1 MNQHNNVIPA
11 EPAPAC
17 NKPEAGIQHLVPCL
31 RGDGGRK
38 RRFLMLTGFVLIVL
52 ATTACGFHL
61 RGTGK
66 VEFPPMLATLRVVL
80 ENNQQQNDPLL
91 VAMKNALRTQT
102 EVQLEDSGDAPLL
115 VLYAERS
122 DSQVLSVSST
132 GKADE
137 YLLKYEVSFR
147 LTGKDGKALA
157 EPQTVRVQ
165 RDHAFD
171 RLNVL
176 AKEREEQ
183 EMRREMQ
190 RDAVQQILRRVS
202 RIVPTDS
209 HANQR

>member
-1 MNQHNNVIPA
+1 MNQVA
-11 EPAPAC
+11 SSKWQAAS
-17 NKPEAGIQHLVPCL
+17 KYTWQGL
-31 RGDGGRK
+31 
-38 RRFLMLTGFVLIVL
+38 FLLL
-52 ATTACGFHL
+52 ATCHLLLISCGFHL

-66 VEFPPMLATLRVVL
+66 VQLPPMLSTLRVMV

-102 EVQLEDSGDAPLL
+102 DAQIEDTGDAPLL
-115 VLYAERS
+115 VLNGERS

-147 LTGKDGKALA
+147 LTGKDGKTLA
-157 EPQTVRVQ
+157 ESQTVRVQ

-176 AKEREEQ
+176 AMEKEEQ
-183 EMRREMQ
+183 ELRREMR
-190 RDAVQQILRRVS
+190 RDAVQQILRRLS
-202 RIVPTDS
+202 RITPTDS
-209 HANQR
+209 HADQR

>member
-1 MNQHNNVIPA
+1 MLLVT
-11 EPAPAC
+11 C
-17 NKPEAGIQHLVPCL
+17 NLL
-31 RGDGGRK
+31 
-38 RRFLMLTGFVLIVL
+38 LIS
-52 ATTACGFHL
+52 CGFHL

-66 VEFPPMLATLRVVL
+66 AELPPALSTLRVML
-80 ENNQQQNDPLL
+80 EGSQQQNDPLL

-102 EVQLEDSGDAPLL
+102 DVQLEDTGDAPLL
-115 VLYAERS
+115 VLYGERS

-157 EPQTVRVQ
+157 ESQTVRVR

-183 EMRREMQ
+183 ELRREMR
-190 RDAVQQILRRVS
+190 RDVVQQILRRLS
-202 RIVPTDS
+202 RITLTDS
-209 HANQR
+209 HADQR

>member
-1 MNQHNNVIPA
+1 
-11 EPAPAC
+11 
-17 NKPEAGIQHLVPCL
+17 
-31 RGDGGRK
+31 
-38 RRFLMLTGFVLIVL
+38 MLL
-52 ATTACGFHL
+52 ATCNLLLVACGFHL

-66 VEFPPMLATLRVVL
+66 VEFPPMLSTLRVMV

-102 EVQLEDSGDAPLL
+102 DVQVEDTGDAPQL
-115 VLYAERS
+115 VLYGERS

-157 EPQTVRVQ
+157 ESQTVRVQ

-183 EMRREMQ
+183 ELRREMQ
-190 RDAVQQILRRVS
+190 RDAVQQILRRLS
-202 RIVPTDS
+202 RITPTDS
-209 HANQR
+209 HADQR

>member
-1 MNQHNNVIPA
+1 MNQYNNVIPV
-11 EPAPAC
+11 
-17 NKPEAGIQHLVPCL
+17 KAGIQYLGPRL
-31 RGDGGRK
+31 RGDGRRK
-38 RRFLMLTGFVLIVL
+38 HRFLMLTSFLLIVL

-66 VEFPPMLATLRVVL
+66 VEFPPMLSTLRVVV
-80 ENNQQQNDPLL
+80 ENSQQQNDPLL

-102 EVQLEDSGDAPLL
+102 DVQIEDTGDAPLL
-115 VLYAERS
+115 VLYGERS

-147 LTGKDGKALA
+147 LTGKEGKVLA
-157 EPQTVRVQ
+157 ESQTVRVQ

-183 EMRREMQ
+183 ELRREMQ
-190 RDAVQQILRRVS
+190 RDAVQQVLRRLS
-202 RIVPTDS
+202 RITPTDS
-209 HANQR
+209 HADQR